1 MSERGCVNYKIA
13 PLIGI
18 ILLTFLIHIPKSR
31 TLYDY
36 EIALSLN
43 WSDSTY
49 YQGEVG
55 NVTIT
60 VYSTC
65 NNELNI
71 TWIGIHFAW
80 MKENDYFQ
88 LDLENNP
95 VRIMSQG
102 SHEFKPIFFLV
113 TLESS
118 VGWNEYYIRINCEEH
133 HSDKG
138 VEETWTSEIEN
149 IYIHDFYEKTYY
161 DNIYVIESKLIS
173 AKEHDFESQYALS
186 TLNQAEN
193 EFNLSRSLA
202 DQDEW
207 PYTCSRM
214 TNAANLIEQ
223 AYSYEII
230 HWKTKVENE
239 IDDAQEKIE
248 GLMELWNPAA
258 KKTSDKAKNKLDSS
272 KSEYAMGSILGLK
285 RAFNHAQESIS
296 LSKQAQN
303 NESNFRYVIKFGTV
317 GIGFTVALIVFR
329 HLRRAMPKKL
339 RALGR

>member
-1 MSERGCVNYKIA
+1 M
-13 PLIGI
+13 
-18 ILLTFLIHIPKSR
+18 T
-31 TLYDY
+31 
-36 EIALSLN
+36 LSLD

-60 VYSTC
+60 LHSNC

-80 MKENDYFQ
+80 MKENDYFKF
-88 LDLENNP
+88 DLKNNP

-113 TLESS
+113 TLEAS
-118 VGWNEYYIRINCEEH
+118 VGWNEYYVRINCEEH
-133 HSDKG
+133 HSNKG
-138 VEETWTSEIEN
+138 VEETWTSGIEN
-149 IYIHDFYEKTYY
+149 IYIHDFYEKMYY
-161 DNIYVIESKLIS
+161 DNIHVIESKLIS

-202 DQDEW
+202 DKDEW
-207 PYTCSRM
+207 PDTCSHM

-223 AYSYEII
+223 AYSYEIM
-230 HWKTKVENE
+230 HWKTKVENS
-239 IDDAQEKIE
+239 IDDAQDKIE
-248 GLMELWNPAA
+248 GLMELWSPAA
-258 KKTSDKAKNKLDSS
+258 KKTSDKAKNELDSS
-272 KSEYAMGSILGLK
+272 KSEYAVGSILDLQ

-317 GIGFTVALIVFR
+317 GIGVTVALIVFAR
-329 HLRRAMPKKL
+329 MRRALRRKPQE
-339 RALGR
+339 LGDLEHAEII